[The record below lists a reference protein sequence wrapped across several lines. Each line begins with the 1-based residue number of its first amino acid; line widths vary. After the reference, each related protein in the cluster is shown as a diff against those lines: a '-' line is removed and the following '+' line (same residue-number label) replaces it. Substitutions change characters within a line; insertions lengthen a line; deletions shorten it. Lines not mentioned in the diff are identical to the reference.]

1 MTRIAIDGKISEF
14 GPDNVG
20 QVTTVV
26 REALTN
32 LPPNRL
38 ITKILVDGVEVS
50 TLDLED
56 EPASAPFRELEIKTV
71 DREIWAVNGFDTA
84 LSSIERVQRS
94 LIKAAELFREEN
106 KAHANRFF
114 VQCIDGLE
122 RFYEAVMITR
132 SVLKLDFKLIDIH
145 GIKLSVIESDF
156 SDILRTIIDLQ
167 ERQDWTALAD
177 KVDYELITNLSSW
190 TSALKQLRLS
200 QMSNA

>member
-1 MTRIAIDGKISEF
+1 MTRIAIDGKISEL
-14 GPDNVG
+14 GPEALG
-20 QVTTVV
+20 QVTSVV
-26 REALTN
+26 REAITN

-38 ITKILVDGVEVS
+38 ITKILVDGQEVS

-56 EPASAPFRELEIKTV
+56 EPTTAPFRELEIKTV
-71 DREIWAVNGFDTA
+71 DREIWAINGIDTA
-84 LSSIERVQRS
+84 LSGLERVQRS
-94 LIKAAELFREEN
+94 LIKAAELFREED

-132 SVLKLDFKLIDIH
+132 SVLKLDFNQIEIH
-145 GIKLSVIESDF
+145 GMKLSGIEGDF
-156 SDILRTIIDLQ
+156 SDILRTIIELQ
-167 ERQDWTALAD
+167 ERQDWTSLAD

>member
-1 MTRIAIDGKISEF
+1 MTRIAIDGRISEF
-14 GPDNVG
+14 GPEALG

-26 REALTN
+26 REAITS

-56 EPASAPFRELEIKTV
+56 EPTAAPFRELEIKTV
-71 DREIWAVNGFDTA
+71 DREIWAINGLDTA

-94 LIKAAELFREEN
+94 LIKAAELFREED

-132 SVLKLDFKLIDIH
+132 NVLKLDFKLIDIH

-156 SDILRTIIDLQ
+156 SDILRTIIELQ
-167 ERQDWTALAD
+167 ERQDWAALAD